1 MLEPLPNSQWNA
13 TTAAHLLNRAGFG
26 GSPTEIENLRK
37 MGRDGAISWLV
48 DYDRIPDLTPAPDW
62 AASSPDL
69 ALLSADQALKNA
81 MDEDSKKELRKERNR
96 IEYRQM
102 ADLRYWWIRRMA
114 LGPRPFQEKMT
125 LFWHGHFATS
135 FEKVRSPYFLWL
147 QNETLRQNALGIFPE
162 LLTAVAKD
170 PAMLVYL
177 DGASSRRED
186 PRAKHPAKPNEN
198 FAREVMELFT
208 LGEGHYSE
216 QDIQEAARA
225 YTGWG
230 LNRDRTG
237 YEYHPRI
244 HDDGVKTIFGQSG
257 NFTGE
262 DVLAMICGR
271 PECAPFITEKLWRF
285 FAQDPAPKPVVD
297 ALAEEFRA
305 NGMDVKKLMTVIF
318 RSGEFYAPEVIRGQI
333 KSPVQ
338 WLVASTHQ
346 LQAPLPTL
354 PMSLVMLL
362 QLGQELFQPPNVKG
376 WDGGIAWITT
386 TNLLNRYNFA
396 AALVEGERV
405 PLPNLRGQMK
415 GVMNNLEADGLMQI
429 APASVMPLFTANDL
443 STPDLFLDALQAR
456 FLQGTLQPQRLEPM
470 RDFLKT
476 RSPLTEDDIRKS
488 IRLLMSTPEYQLT

>member
-1 MLEPLPNSQWNA
+1 MLEPLAQSQWNGK
-13 TTAAHLLNRAGFG
+13 TAAHLLNRAGFG

-37 MGRDGAISWLV
+37 MGRDGAVSWLI
-48 DYDRIPDLTPAPDW
+48 DYDRIPDGTPAPDW
-62 AASSPDL
+62 AAPNPDQ
-69 ALLSADQALKNA
+69 ALMAADLALKNA
-81 MDEDSKKELRKERNR
+81 GADEDAKKELRKERNQ
-96 IEYRQM
+96 IEYGQM

-114 LGPRPFQEKMT
+114 LGPRPLQEKMT

-147 QNETLRQNALGIFPE
+147 QNETFRKNALGNFPE

-186 PRAKHPAKPNEN
+186 PKSKHPAKPNEN

-230 LNRDRTG
+230 LNKDRTA
-237 YEYHPRI
+237 YEYHPKN
-244 HDDGVKTIFGQSG
+244 HDDGVKTIFGQTG

-262 DVLAMICGR
+262 DALGLVCAKA
-271 PECAPFITEKLWRF
+271 ECAPFITEKLWRF
-285 FAQDPAPKPVVD
+285 FAEDPAPQPVVD
-297 ALAEEFRA
+297 ALAGEFRA
-305 NGMDVKKLMTVIF
+305 NGMDVKHLLRVIF
-318 RSGEFYAPEVIRGQI
+318 SAQEFYAPEVIRGQI

-346 LQAPLPTL
+346 LQAPLPTQ
-354 PMSLVMLL
+354 PMSLVMLV

-405 PLPNLRGQMK
+405 PLPSLRGQMK
-415 GVMNNLEADGLMQI
+415 GVMNQMDGLMQI
-429 APASVMPLFTANDL
+429 APAAVAPLFTENEL
-443 STPDLFLDALQAR
+443 SAPDLFLDALQAR
-456 FLQGTLQPQRLEPM
+456 FLQGTLQPMRLDSM
-470 RDFLKT
+470 RDFLKS
-476 RSPLTEDDIRKS
+476 RSPLTEDDIRKA